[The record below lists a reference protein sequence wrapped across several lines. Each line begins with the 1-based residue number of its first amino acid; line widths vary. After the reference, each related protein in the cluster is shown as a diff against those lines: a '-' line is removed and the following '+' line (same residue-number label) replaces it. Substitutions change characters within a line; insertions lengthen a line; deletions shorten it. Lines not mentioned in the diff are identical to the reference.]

1 MWIRLDFSL
10 FASFLN
16 GFLMPSVTIKVLDG
30 MEQGRVY
37 AHLPLPVTVG
47 REEDNSIQLNDDRI
61 SRFHIKLQ
69 NDSGRVILTDLGSTN
84 GTRVNGHPVQM
95 KVMKAGDVIS
105 VGRCSLWLTE
115 QTTAEPVSED
125 RLDPF
130 RTKCIEEYHAE
141 EPLDLPLNDSDLA
154 CIAGADYS
162 AEGPKLFP
170 NGRPELPGKLSSL
183 QRVQLSDLMAFL
195 HERIGS
201 VVKQAVEDVD
211 STTDRTIQLD
221 WEAWLQLVSLHS
233 ELADCI
239 TNINNPE
246 A

>member
-84 GTRVNGHPVQM
+84 
-95 KVMKAGDVIS
+95 
-105 VGRCSLWLTE
+105 
-115 QTTAEPVSED
+115 
-125 RLDPF
+125 
-130 RTKCIEEYHAE
+130 
-141 EPLDLPLNDSDLA
+141 
-154 CIAGADYS
+154 
-162 AEGPKLFP
+162 
-170 NGRPELPGKLSSL
+170 
-183 QRVQLSDLMAFL
+183 
-195 HERIGS
+195 
-201 VVKQAVEDVD
+201 
-211 STTDRTIQLD
+211 
-221 WEAWLQLVSLHS
+221 
-233 ELADCI
+233 
-239 TNINNPE
+239 
-246 A
+246 